1 MQFTMSPVLGQAID
15 PKMSQLGW
23 ILNSQSSMA
32 ALLVLLSAAAIF
44 AGACYLV
51 TSQRPASVLAAYL
64 ILLPLPCLISIC
76 GWIKGSVA
84 SLVVIAATPDIKLTT
99 ADIAG
104 GFAASL
110 AGLLIAFLVSA
121 PTYFLLAYG
130 LLTRTMRPPTN
141 TARNR
146 PVSAAPPMPTLT
158 GGLPISSPT
167 L

>member
-1 MQFTMSPVLGQAID
+1 MS
-15 PKMSQLGW
+15 S
-23 ILNSQSSMA
+23 
-32 ALLVLLSAAAIF
+32 LLVLLSAAAIF

-51 TSQRPASVLAAYL
+51 ASQRPASVLAAYL

-76 GWIKGSVA
+76 GWIKGSLS
-84 SLVVIAATPDIKLTT
+84 SLSVISISPDITLTT

-104 GFAASL
+104 GFAGSL

-141 TARNR
+141 SATSR
-146 PVSAAPPMPTLT
+146 PASATSPMPSLAS
-158 GGLPISSPT
+158 GLSISSPT

>member
-1 MQFTMSPVLGQAID
+1 MQFTMLPLLGQAS
-15 PKMSQLGW
+15 PPMSELGW
-23 ILNSQSSMA
+23 ILSTQGSMSS
-32 ALLVLLSAAAIF
+32 LLVLLSAAAIF

-51 TSQRPASVLAAYL
+51 ASQRPASVLAAYL

-76 GWIKGSVA
+76 GWIKGSLS
-84 SLVVIAATPDIKLTT
+84 SLSVISISPDITLTT

-104 GFAASL
+104 GLAVAL

-130 LLTRTMRPPTN
+130 LLSRTMRPPTN
-141 TARNR
+141 SATSR
-146 PVSAAPPMPTLT
+146 PASATPPMPSLAS
-158 GGLPISSPT
+158 GLSISSPT

>member
-1 MQFTMSPVLGQAID
+1 MQLNMFPVLGQAS
-15 PKMSQLGW
+15 PPMSQLGW
-23 ILNSQSSMA
+23 ILSTQGSMSS
-32 ALLVLLSAAAIF
+32 LLVLLSAAAIF
-44 AGACYLV
+44 AGACYLIA
-51 TSQRPASVLAAYL
+51 SQRSASVLAAYL

-76 GWIKGSVA
+76 GWISGSA
-84 SLVVIAATPDIKLTT
+84 KSLSVISMYADIKLTT

-104 GFAASL
+104 GLAASL
-110 AGLLIAFLVSA
+110 MGLLIAFLVSA

-146 PVSAAPPMPTLT
+146 PASAAPPMPSLT